1 MFKLLRAFVFG
12 ILFCMWNFTA
22 FSQADS
28 TRVSP
33 DSTRVL
39 ADSTKKDSLNYY
51 DMSLEQLLNLKG
63 HDLPTELEKLINSL
77 ISVASKKPLSVR
89 ESPSIVSLITSDEIK
104 ASGARDL
111 IDVLRLVPG
120 VDFGMDVEGVIGLG
134 MRGNWAHE
142 GKVLLLLDGQEMN
155 EILFASTQFGNHF
168 AIDQIKKIEIIRG
181 PGSAIYGGYAEYGV
195 INIITKQGGDINGIS
210 ISGIYG
216 ITEKDFMRRNINVSA
231 GKKIKDFEWSL
242 SGMYGQGQRSDR
254 DYTDIY
260 GNTYNMAGNGSLN
273 PAYANLGMSYKGL
286 SFRGIGD
293 FYHTTIRDGYD
304 MASPKPITQNF
315 TSSYFELKYLWKIN
329 NKLTITPKLNYK
341 NQSPWNT
348 PVGDSTNSKYLRTAT
363 RSTANITASYNFTR
377 KINFVFGAE
386 TYQDVAK
393 DKVDSST
400 FAYSGTNKV
409 SFYNYAFFTQGLI
422 KTRLVNI
429 ILGARYDK
437 HNVYGDAFVPRVG
450 LTKKYNRFHFK
461 ALYSN
466 SFRAPSIQNI
476 DGSIKTGI
484 TPEKTQVTEL
494 ELGYQLTHKSIFTIN
509 FFDITTIHPIVYYLD
524 TANIK
529 YPDAYKNSNQ
539 SGTRGIEAE
548 YKLKEKWGYI
558 SVNYSFYT
566 AQGKQRIADYS
577 VNKDSAALLGFA
589 NHRINLS
596 ASFNL
601 NENISINPT
610 ASFYGTRWGYAS
622 VDSTGTSVLQKFDPM
637 TLVNIF
643 IRYKTPVKGLVFG
656 MGVYNLLD
664 QKFNFIQPYN
674 GYHAPMPTPSREFIF
689 RISYDLQCKDKK
701 TN

>member
-1 MFKLLRAFVFG
+1 MRGLLKG
-12 ILFCMWNFTA
+12 ILISSL
-22 FSQADS
+22 FSVLSVATFAQA
-28 TRVSP
+28 

-63 HDLPTELEKLINSL
+63 HDLPSELEKLINSL
-77 ISVASKKPLSVR
+77 ITVASKKPLSIR
-89 ESPSIVSLITSDEIK
+89 ESPSIVTLITSDEIK

-111 IDVLRLVPG
+111 TDVLRLVPG
-120 VDFGMDVEGVIGLG
+120 VDFGMDVEGVVGIG

-195 INIITKQGGDINGIS
+195 VNIITKQGGDINGVS
-210 ISGIYG
+210 VSGIYG
-216 ITEKDFMRRNINVSA
+216 ITEKDFMRRNISLSA

-242 SGMYGQGQRSDR
+242 AGLYGQGQRSDR
-254 DYTDIY
+254 DYTDLY
-260 GNTYNMAGNGSLN
+260 GNTYNMAGNSSIN

-286 SFRGIGD
+286 SFRGIAD
-293 FYHTTIRDGYD
+293 FYSMTIRDGND
-304 MASPKPITQNF
+304 VASKKPFSQNF
-315 TSSYFELKYLWKIN
+315 KSEYFELKYQWKLS
-329 NKLTITPKLNYK
+329 NKLSITPKLNYK
-341 NQSPWNT
+341 NQSPWET
-348 PVGDSTNSKYLRTAT
+348 PLGDSTNSKYLRNAN
-363 RSTANITASYNFTR
+363 RSTANITASYSPTR
-377 KINFVFGAE
+377 KINVVFGAE
-386 TYQDVAK
+386 TYKDIAK
-393 DKVDSST
+393 DKLDSST
-400 FAYSGTNKV
+400 FHNGNKTV
-409 SFYNYAFFTQGLI
+409 NFYNYAFFAQGLV

-476 DGSIKTGI
+476 EGSYKTGI
-484 TPEKTQVTEL
+484 TPEKTQVAEL
-494 ELGYQLTHKSIFTIN
+494 ELGYQLTHKSIFTVN
-509 FFDITTIHPIVYYLD
+509 FFDITTFHPIVYYYD
-524 TANIK
+524 TTNFK
-529 YPDAYKNSNQ
+529 NPDSYKNSQQ

-558 SVNYSFYT
+558 SVNYAFYT
-566 AQGKQRIADYS
+566 AQGKQRIADYR
-577 VNKDSAALLGFA
+577 VAKDSAALLGFA

-596 ASFNL
+596 ASFNI

-610 ASFYGTRWGYAS
+610 LSYYGSRWGYAA
-622 VDSTGTSVLQKFDPM
+622 VDTLGNSVLKKFDPCTM
-637 TLVNIF
+637 INIF
-643 IRYKTPVKGLVFG
+643 IRYKTPVKGLFFG
-656 MGVYNLLD
+656 IGVYNLLD

-674 GYHAPMPTPSREFIF
+674 GYHAPMPSPSREFIF
-689 RISYDLQCKDKK
+689 RLSYDLQLSNKK
-701 TN
+701 VN